1 MAKEAPR
8 IKRRIKRM
16 KINRAYKTELKL
28 NDKEKFLMLQYC
40 GLARFTFNWALAK
53 RIEEYKLTGKS
64 SNAISQHRELN
75 QLKQNEL
82 SWMYNY
88 SKTVPQNELRN
99 LDLAFNNFFRRVKS
113 KKGKAGFPKF
123 KSRKKDS
130 KSFRLDGA
138 IKIVEGRVK
147 LPRIGWLRLYEK
159 NYIPTEDIKILSAT
173 ISYRG
178 TKWFISIQVEQDI
191 AENIEEYTE
200 NIGIDLGIKTLAV
213 CSNGEIFENPKA
225 LKNNLVKLARIQ
237 RKFSR
242 QHRMNKQGSKNQ
254 NKTKNKIQK
263 LHYHISEIRKDCL
276 HKMTTTVVK
285 NKPQQIII
293 EDLNV
298 SGMIKNRKLSKAI
311 SDLGM
316 YEIKRQLEY
325 KCKWNGIN
333 LVIADRFFPSSK
345 LCSVCGFK
353 NDELTLANREWT
365 CICGKVHDRD
375 FNASVNLKN
384 YAVSSTVKVCG
395 ENVRHR
401 NFDATF
407 VEAENK
413 HENLNVRFQ

>member
-1 MAKEAPR
+1 
-8 IKRRIKRM
+8 M

-28 NDKEKFLMLQYC
+28 NNKEKSLMLQYC
-40 GLARFTFNWALAK
+40 GLARFTFNWALGR

-82 SWMYNY
+82 AWMYDY
-88 SKTVPQNELRN
+88 SKSCPQNELRN

-123 KSRKKDS
+123 KSRKKDN

-138 IKIVEGRVK
+138 IKVLDNKVK

-159 NYIPTEDIKILSAT
+159 DYIPTKDIKILSAT
-173 ISYRG
+173 ISYHG

-191 AENIEEYTE
+191 TENTEDYTE

-242 QHRMNKQGSKNQ
+242 QHRMNTQGSKNQ
-254 NKTKNKIQK
+254 NKTKEKIQK
-263 LHYHISEIRKDCL
+263 LHYHISGIRKDCL
-276 HKMTTTVVK
+276 HKMTSSVVK
-285 NKPQQIII
+285 NKPQQIVI

-298 SGMIKNRKLSKAI
+298 LGMLKNRKLSKAI

-333 LVIADRFFPSSK
+333 LVVADRFFPSSK
-345 LCSVCGFK
+345 LCSVCGVK
-353 NDELTLANREWT
+353 NTELTLADREWK
-365 CICGKVHDRD
+365 CICGVVHDRD

-395 ENVRHR
+395 ENVRHQ

-407 VEAENK
+407 NEAENK
-413 HENLNVRFQ
+413 HENLRC